1 MEGATLRYFC
11 ELVSHVILWQAMGVK
26 MKDAGYENIMI
37 MYEETFHGFTLEEH
51 FHNCFEMIYIV
62 DGSAQFIINEKL
74 YEAKKNDIV
83 FISNLETHKINMVS
97 FPYKRYYILIHPKY
111 LSSLIGD
118 SVIASIFKHRPD
130 DFSHIIKLNNSC
142 SGDIDNIIRNI
153 YEESKTKSDMWETAV
168 KSYFCLLFTLL
179 YRNFKEYFPVKQTDR
194 MSDTILNIQKYI
206 EDRCTEDLTLDTVSK
221 KFYIDRFYLSRLFKK
236 ITGYTFKEYVIR
248 QRIAKA
254 KELLYYTEK
263 SITEIG
269 ISSGFNNVNNFIR
282 TFKNYEGIPPYQYR
296 KKSGRK
302 FLK

>member
-1 MEGATLRYFC
+1 MNE
-11 ELVSHVILWQAMGVK
+11 V
-26 MKDAGYENIMI
+26 GYENIMI
-37 MYEETFHGFTLEEH
+37 RYEETFHGFTLEEH
-51 FHNCFEMIYIV
+51 FHNCFEMIYVV

-74 YEAKKNDIV
+74 YEANKNDIV

-97 FPYKRYYILIHPKY
+97 FPYKRYYILINPKY
-111 LSSLIGD
+111 LSSIIGE

-130 DFSHIIKLNNSC
+130 DFSHIIKLNDSCNS
-142 SGDIDNIIRNI
+142 DIDNIIRNI
-153 YEESKTKSDMWETAV
+153 YEESNTMGDMWETAV

-179 YRNFKEYFPVKQTDR
+179 YRNFKECFPVKQTDR

-302 FLK
+302 FQNENY

>member
-1 MEGATLRYFC
+1 
-11 ELVSHVILWQAMGVK
+11 
-26 MKDAGYENIMI
+26 MI

-62 DGSAQFIINEKL
+62 DGSAQFIINGKT

-97 FPYKRYYILIHPKY
+97 FPYKRHYILIHPKY
-111 LSSLIGD
+111 FSSVIGE

-142 SGDIDNIIRNI
+142 SSDIHNIIRNI
-153 YEESKTKSDMWETAV
+153 YDEFNIMSDMWEAAI
-168 KSYFCLLFTLL
+168 KSYLCLLFALL
-179 YRNFKEYFPVKQTDR
+179 YRNFKEFFPIKQTDR
-194 MSDTILNIQKYI
+194 MSGTILNIQKYI
-206 EDRCTEDLTLDTVSK
+206 EDSCTEDITLGKISE
-221 KFYIDRFYLSRLFKK
+221 KFYIDKFYLSRLFKK
-236 ITGYTFKEYVIR
+236 TTGYAFKEYIIR

-269 ISSGFNNVNNFIR
+269 ICSGFNNVNNFIR

-296 KKSGRK
+296 KKYVLYIVNHR
-302 FLK
+302 